1 MPRLTF
7 SKNERLNSLK
17 EIDQL
22 FKEGKSVTSAPL
34 RLIWMESNTRDISS
48 PAIRVMFAAPKK
60 KFSKAVDRNRIKR
73 LMRECYR
80 LEKNQLFEKISS
92 DQGFNIALVF
102 TGNELPD
109 YNTIQK
115 ALANALE
122 RWIKKITTVTP
133 NT

>member
-7 SKNERLNSLK
+7 SKNERLSSLK

-22 FKEGKSVTSAPL
+22 FKEGHSVTSLPV
-34 RLIWMESNTRDISS
+34 RLIWQVRPKGDLSS
-48 PAIRVMFAAPKK
+48 PPIRVMFAVPKK

-80 LEKNQLFEKISS
+80 LEKNQLFEKVSA
-92 DQGFNIALVF
+92 DQGYNLALMF

-109 YNTIQK
+109 YSTIQK
-115 ALANALE
+115 ALAKALE
-122 RWIKKITTVTP
+122 RWLKKITSSTSGS
-133 NT
+133 